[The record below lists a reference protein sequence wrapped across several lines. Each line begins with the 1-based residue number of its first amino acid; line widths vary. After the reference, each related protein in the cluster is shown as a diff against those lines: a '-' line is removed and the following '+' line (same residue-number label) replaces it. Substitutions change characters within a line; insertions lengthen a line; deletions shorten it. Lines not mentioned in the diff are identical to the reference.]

1 MFFHKAADID
11 GILKYIRPKLEAI
24 LQNSKYGVDIE
35 IKKHSHPRS
44 LKQNKYLWAIYKHI
58 VEFWES
64 TGFIVDNLPLR
75 FVTSDFLHEYF
86 KNRFDHR
93 TTTKMTTAEFM
104 NYTDSIQNLIIEQS
118 KGEYIFKNMRHTG
131 STAYV
136 EAGVA
141 TNAIISITGHTN
153 EAIFNQVYKGN
164 TEEVTLPALK
174 KRLEAESR
182 NNKIKESE

>member
-35 IKKHSHPRS
+35 IKKLSHPRS

-118 KGEYIFKNMRHTG
+118 KGEYDPN
-131 STAYV
+131 YPD
-136 EAGVA
+136 
-141 TNAIISITGHTN
+141 
-153 EAIFNQVYKGN
+153 GN
-164 TEEVTLPALK
+164 YQEF
-174 KRLEAESR
+174 
-182 NNKIKESE
+182 